1 MNLNHLQYFRVL
13 AQSEHYTHAA
23 NELNITQPSLP

>member
-1 MNLNHLQYFRVL
+1 MNLNHLYYFQVL

-23 NELNITQPSLP
+23 EQLNITQPS